1 MRGNKLTEYQGSDY
15 PKVQVIPRE
24 AEQQEK
30 QSQKVTI
37 LVAEDNDDMRLF
49 LKNSLSTDYHVV
61 EASNGEEAMN
71 MALQLNPD
79 IIVCNIMMPVLNGDA
94 VCSRIKTSVETS
106 HIPFILLTALADKE
120 DIIKGLDC
128 VVQMIISPNL
138 STYPS

>member
-79 IIVCNIMMPVLNGDA
+79 TLYV
-94 VCSRIKTSVETS
+94 
-106 HIPFILLTALADKE
+106 
-120 DIIKGLDC
+120 
-128 VVQMIISPNL
+128 IS
-138 STYPS
+138 